1 MRLEPIDRP
10 PTLMARIAAFL
21 MRRRLGKVMMPARVV
36 YNRVPAM
43 YPLMYQVSRLLEK
56 GLELDTSTRLLVQSW
71 VAMVNGCGFCV
82 DIGRALAVESGLG
95 LEKFNALPTWRTNSV
110 FEAHERAALAYAEEV
125 NRDRRASDEAFR
137 DAERHFGE
145 RGVVELTILCAIE
158 NLFNYTNIPFGI
170 EADGLCVLAERRA
183 A

>member
-1 MRLEPIDRP
+1 MRLQPIDRP
-10 PTLMARIAAFL
+10 PTIMARLATFL
-21 MRRRLGKVMMPARVV
+21 MRRRLGKVMMPARIV

-56 GLELDTSTRLLVQSW
+56 GLELDTATRLLVQSW
-71 VAMVNGCGFCV
+71 VAMANGCGFCV
-82 DIGRALAVESGLG
+82 DIGRALAIEQGLG
-95 LEKFNALPTWRTNSV
+95 LDKFNALPNWRTSPL
-110 FEAHERAALAYAEEV
+110 FDARERAALAYAEEV
-125 NRDRRASDEAFR
+125 NRERRASDETFR

-170 EADGLCVLAERRA
+170 EDDGLCALAERRA